1 MPLVEVSNMKWSW
14 RIGKL
19 AGVDLYVH
27 ATFLL
32 IIGWVGL
39 SAWLQARTGEAV
51 LASIGF
57 TLALFLCVILHEYGH
72 ALTARR
78 YGIKTRDIT
87 LLPIGGLARLE
98 RMPDKPMQEFW
109 VAVAGPAVN
118 VALAA
123 GIGLTL
129 VAAGGEL
136 SFGALS
142 TTTGGFLQRL
152 LSVNLF
158 LVAFNLIPAFPMDG
172 GRVLRALLAT
182 RLEYTRATSLAASLG
197 QGIALLFGLIGLF
210 SNPFLVFIA
219 LFVWIGAAQEASMV
233 QMRTALGGIPVSRAM
248 VTEFERLSPDDP
260 ISRAVQLI
268 LAGSQRDFPVEQ
280 GGAVVGILT
289 RDAVLQALANGRSQ
303 DPARLVMTRDF
314 EIAEANDMLEKASA
328 QLQACGCHTMPVQ
341 RNGELVGLLTMD
353 NLGEFLMVRQAM
365 LQARGRSKAPLA
377 A

>member
-1 MPLVEVSNMKWSW
+1 MKWSW

-39 SAWLQARTGEAV
+39 SAWLQTRTTEAV

-118 VALAA
+118 LVLAA
-123 GIGLTL
+123 LLGVVLVGIGSGMSL
-129 VAAGGEL
+129 
-136 SFGALS
+136 GALS
-142 TTTGGFLQRL
+142 TTDGGFLERL
-152 LSVNLF
+152 LAVNVF
-158 LVAFNLIPAFPMDG
+158 LLAFNLIPAFPMDG

-182 RLEYTRATSLAASLG
+182 APRVHSGHLPGR
-197 QGIALLFGLIGLF
+197 Q
-210 SNPFLVFIA
+210 P
-219 LFVWIGAAQEASMV
+219 GAGDRPAV
-233 QMRTALGGIPVSRAM
+233 RPH
-248 VTEFERLSPDDP
+248 
-260 ISRAVQLI
+260 RAVQQPVPGLHR
-268 LAGSQRDFPVEQ
+268 LVRLDRRSAGSEHGPDAFSAGRDPGQ
-280 GGAVVGILT
+280 PGDA
-289 RDAVLQALANGRSQ
+289 DAV
-303 DPARLVMTRDF
+303 
-314 EIAEANDMLEKASA
+314 
-328 QLQACGCHTMPVQ
+328 
-341 RNGELVGLLTMD
+341 
-353 NLGEFLMVRQAM
+353 
-365 LQARGRSKAPLA
+365 
-377 A
+377 